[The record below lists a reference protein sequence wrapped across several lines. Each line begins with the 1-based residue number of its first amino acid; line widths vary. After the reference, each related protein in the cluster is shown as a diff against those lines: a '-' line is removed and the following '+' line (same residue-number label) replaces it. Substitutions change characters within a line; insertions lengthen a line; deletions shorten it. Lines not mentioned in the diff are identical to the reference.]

1 MYVGS
6 GVSSASGLLVG
17 LEVGR
22 LRGLFV
28 VGTPA
33 STVGVYVGKT
43 NEQAWY
49 MNVLD
54 QIRREYVHIKVVE
67 YLL

>member
-43 NEQAWY
+43 NEQA
-49 MNVLD
+49 
-54 QIRREYVHIKVVE
+54 
-67 YLL
+67 